1 MSERDRILK
10 HIQQMAR
17 SNGNKPPGSA
27 QFEKHTQI
35 GQPIWGLYWPRWG
48 DALKEAGYEPNTL
61 QGKADPDWLIASLA
75 SLTRKLGRV
84 PVNTEFRIEARNT
97 PGFPSHTVLSAL
109 GDKVKRARI
118 VLDWSKQKGGYDDV
132 ISICEALISSGLNAP
147 TSEEPEQLVQTGFV
161 YLIQSRDRYK
171 IGLSNSAGRR
181 EYEIKTLMP
190 DEVELLHEIETDD
203 PSGVERYWHQ
213 RFADKRL
220 KGEWFKLSA
229 ADVRAFKRWKK
240 IF

>member
-1 MSERDRILK
+1 MTARDQI
-10 HIQQMAR
+10 IQQIQLMAR

-27 QFEKHTQI
+27 QFEKHTRI
-35 GQPIWGLYWPRWG
+35 GQSKWGLYWARWG

-61 QGKADPDWLIASLA
+61 QGKADPDWLMENLA
-75 SLTRKLGRV
+75 NLTRKLGNV
-84 PVNTEFRIEARNT
+84 PVNREFRIEARNS

-109 GDKVKRARI
+109 GDKAQRARL
-118 VLDWSKQKGGYDDV
+118 VLDWSEKKGGYDDV
-132 ISICEALISSGLNAP
+132 VGICKAVINSAPELPTVEEA
-147 TSEEPEQLVQTGFV
+147 EQLIQTGFV

-190 DEVELLHEIETDD
+190 DEVVLLHEIETDD
-203 PSGVERYWHQ
+203 RAGVERYWHQ
-213 RFADKRL
+213 RFAEKRL